1 MSALANVPLGSIG
14 RKSPIK
20 VLVVDDSPTVREFLA
35 YLFASDPDFQVVGT
49 ATNGEE
55 AVAAVKSKK
64 PDVVTMDVHMPRMDG
79 YAAARAIM
87 ETNPVPIVIVTGSLS
102 DDEIRSPLAALEAGA
117 VAVVRRPANFQ
128 QADQADCIRALMQ
141 TVKLMSEVKVVR
153 RWVSHPQAKPAAEPP
168 VDTAAQPD
176 VKLIAI
182 GASTGGPLVLRQIL
196 SQLPKPYPIPIVAVQ
211 HITEGFVAGF
221 AEWLAVSSGFP
232 SRLAED
238 GEAIL
243 PGCIY
248 LAPDGKHMT
257 VSRQG
262 RVVLIDSGP
271 EHGHVPS
278 VSCLFRS
285 VAEAYGAHAVGVLLT
300 GMGQD
305 GAAELGSMKARGA
318 LTFAQDQT
326 SSVVYGMPG
335 EAVRLGAA
343 SQVLSPENIAAALA
357 SLAHRES
364 LALGKEGD

>member
-1 MSALANVPLGSIG
+1 
-14 RKSPIK
+14 
-20 VLVVDDSPTVREFLA
+20 
-35 YLFASDPDFQVVGT
+35 
-49 ATNGEE
+49 
-55 AVAAVKSKK
+55 
-64 PDVVTMDVHMPRMDG
+64 
-79 YAAARAIM
+79 M

-102 DDEIRSPLAALEAGA
+102 EDELRSPLAALEAGA
-117 VAVVRRPANFQ
+117 VAVVRRPANFHL
-128 QADQADCIRALMQ
+128 ADQAECIRALMQ

-153 RWVSHPQAKPAAEPP
+153 RWGSHPQAKSMTEPH
-168 VDTAAQPD
+168 VDVSVQRD
-176 VKLIAI
+176 IKLIAI

-211 HITEGFVAGF
+211 HITEGFVGGF
-221 AEWLAVSSGFP
+221 AEWLSGASEFP
-232 SRLAED
+232 CRLAED
-238 GEAIL
+238 GESIL

-262 RVVLIDSGP
+262 RVVLIDSEA

-305 GAAELGSMKARGA
+305 GAAELGSMKDRGA
-318 LTFAQDQT
+318 LTFAQDQST
-326 SSVVYGMPG
+326 SVVYGMPG

-343 SQVLSPENIAAALA
+343 SQVLSPEKIAAALA
-357 SLAHRES
+357 ALAYSES
-364 LALGKEGD
+364 VSHGKEGVT